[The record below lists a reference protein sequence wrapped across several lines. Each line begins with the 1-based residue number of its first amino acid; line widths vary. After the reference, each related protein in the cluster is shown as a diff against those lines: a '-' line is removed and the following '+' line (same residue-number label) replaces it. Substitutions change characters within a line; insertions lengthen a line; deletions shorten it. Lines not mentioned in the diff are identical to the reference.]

1 MKKNINPQIFR
12 EYDIRGLVDVDLTQE
27 STELIGKSIGT
38 YIYRNG
44 GKTLTVGYDM
54 RASSTPFR
62 DSLIRGINSTG
73 CDVIDIG
80 MVPTPVAYFS
90 LHHLK
95 PDGGVMITGS
105 HNPSE
110 FNGFKISNGLHSL
123 YGESIQ
129 ELRRLIDSNDFELG
143 SGKLSKENV
152 LEEYIQ
158 DIFDRVKVSR
168 SVKVVVDGGNG
179 CFGIVGP
186 KLLKRIGAN
195 IIELYCEPDGNFPNH
210 HPDPTVE
217 KNMID
222 LSNKVK
228 EEGAELGIGFDG
240 DADRIGIVDEKGE
253 ILWGDQLLM
262 IFARD
267 ILKYNPGATIVGE
280 VKCSQNLFK
289 DIEGHGGIAVMSAA
303 GHSLIKNKMQET
315 NSLLA
320 GEMSGHICFADDYY
334 GFDDAIYAACRILQ
348 IVASSKIKVSEM
360 LLDVPKTE
368 ATPEIRVDCPDD
380 RKFEIVRELTESF
393 RKNYDVIDIDGV
405 RINFGEGWALIRAS
419 NTQPVIVFRFEANNA
434 GRLAEIISIVRKAVS
449 KYEPIFTLSQE
460 LC

>member
-217 KNMID
+217 KNMLD
-222 LSNKVK
+222 LSKKVK
-228 EEGAELGIGFDG
+228 EERAELGIGFDG

-320 GEMSGHICFADDYY
+320 GEMSGHVCFADDYY

-368 ATPEIRVDCPDD
+368 ATPEIRVDCPDN
-380 RKFEIVRELTESF
+380 RKFEIIRELTESF
-393 RKNYDVIDIDGV
+393 RKKYDVIDIDGV
-405 RINFGEGWALIRAS
+405 RVNFGEGWALIRAS

-434 GRLAEIISIVRKAVS
+434 GRLSEIISIVRKAVS

>member
-1 MKKNINPQIFR
+1 MTEAINPQIFR
-12 EYDIRGLVDVDLTQE
+12 EYDIRGLVDKDLTRD
-27 STELIGKSIGT
+27 STERIGKGIGT
-38 YIYRNG
+38 YIRRNG

-54 RASSTPFR
+54 RVSSIPFR

-73 CDVIDIG
+73 CDVINIG

-105 HNPSE
+105 HNPAE
-110 FNGFKISNGLHSL
+110 FNGFKVSHGLHSL
-123 YGESIQ
+123 YGERIQ
-129 ELRRLIDSNDFELG
+129 ELRELINRNDYELG
-143 SGKLSKENV
+143 MGKLRHESI
-152 LEEYIQ
+152 LEDYIQ
-158 DIFDRVKVSR
+158 SICGLVKVSR

-186 KLLKRIGAN
+186 KLLNRIGAD
-195 IIELYCEPDGNFPNH
+195 ITELYCEPDGNFPNH
-210 HPDPTVE
+210 HPDPTVA
-217 KNMID
+217 KNMVDLID
-222 LSNKVK
+222 KVK

-240 DADRIGIVDEKGE
+240 DADRIGIVDEKGN
-253 ILWGDQLLM
+253 IIWGDQLLM

-267 ILKYNPGATIVGE
+267 LLKRKPGATVVGE

-289 DIEGHGGIAVMSAA
+289 DIEKHGGTAVMSAA
-303 GHSLIKNKMQET
+303 GHSLIKKKMQET
-315 NSLLA
+315 NALLA

-348 IVASSKIKVSEM
+348 IVASSKKKVSEM
-360 LLDVPKTE
+360 LTDVPKTA

-380 RKFEIVRELTESF
+380 RKFEIVRELTENF
-393 RKNYDVIDIDGV
+393 RKQYDVIDLDGV
-405 RINFGEGWALIRAS
+405 RVNFENGWALIRAS
-419 NTQPVIVFRFEANNA
+419 NTQPVIVLRFEANNA
-434 GRLAEIISIVRKAVS
+434 DELDEIISLVRKAIS
-449 KYEPIFTLSQE
+449 KYEPIVTLGQE